1 MRAGINDH
9 DSWESLCISNG
20 KCSTKEGDVAKAK
33 ELLKKETKETIDQVL
48 MIINRWQIQ
57 CFARETKAYYFAI
70 SYTEQFHTY
79 DVFIADIRK
88 NILY

>member
-33 ELLKKETKETIDQVL
+33 ELLKKETKETIDQVIMVIMYIDDKL
-48 MIINRWQIQ
+48 NGLD
-57 CFARETKAYYFAI
+57 RETKAY
-70 SYTEQFHTY
+70 
-79 DVFIADIRK
+79 
-88 NILY
+88 